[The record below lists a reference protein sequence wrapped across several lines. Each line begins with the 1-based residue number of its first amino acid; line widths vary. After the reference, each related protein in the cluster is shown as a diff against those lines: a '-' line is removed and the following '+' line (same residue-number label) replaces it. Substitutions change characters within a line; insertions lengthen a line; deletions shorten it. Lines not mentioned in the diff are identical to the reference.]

1 MKKLVSAMACF
12 MICFSVQGQIQIE
25 NGETRQ
31 QNANENRSAGVRIV
45 SVPQSGEQKAVEV
58 REEAVPHQHKTDC
71 PKAATCPKAQAAAAN
86 GQGEAKK
93 PCCAKHQETQADAD
107 AKTAPKTGCNHQH
120 NADHKCN
127 HGSCNQPASPKKTEE
142 KK

>member
-45 SVPQSGEQKAVEV
+45 SVPQSGEQKAVEAK
-58 REEAVPHQHKTDC
+58 REQAVPHQHKTDC
-71 PKAATCPKAQAAAAN
+71 PKAATCPKAAAN
-86 GQGEAKK
+86 AQGEAPK
-93 PCCAKHQETQADAD
+93 PCCAKHQESRTAAD

-127 HGSCNQPASPKKTEE
+127 HGSGNQPASPKKVEG